1 MKKITTTYAKL
12 LRRAIKA
19 VGIYLSQV
27 VLIWSIILMPNSAN
41 AGWLQDFANDAG
53 AMTSSAGGGS
63 HQGQSMNMYTGGSFV
78 MRVPQKNYQMLDFRP
93 PSLTAGC
100 GGIDAFAG
108 SFSFINKDAF
118 VAMLKN
124 IGQAAIGQAFMLALK
139 SLAPEVAEVMS
150 YLQQVAQKA
159 NGLTVNSCE
168 AAGAIVD
175 GVMGQWARDNQ
186 RTASITASKLGVDDD
201 MAAAN
206 RRTQGS
212 WYETL
217 TGIGLAKTSGDHQP
231 QNGRSSTPTIAEGN
245 VVWRALSQHTNG
257 LTIEQRRI
265 IMSLTGTVI
274 LKNDPNAVGIL
285 PKPSLIEDP
294 NVFMGGTNATTDITV
309 YKCLDGYGD
318 HQCQDMIPE
327 PMAVT
332 AFTKIVQDR
341 LTAIRNNMMTRTA
354 QTSADLYFVNSSS
367 IPIQRI
373 LSIGVVNRAPG
384 VAQTLTERYQDVVAA
399 ELAVAFVAQAVD
411 TLKKALAAAK
421 ATTTQVESTQLRQI
435 EEQGN
440 FLKQWSNA
448 QLRTAFEK
456 SGQMRNIASELEH
469 MERAMYST
477 LPSGLASSISFDRKR
492 SGSN

>member
-1 MKKITTTYAKL
+1 MKNLITKSTQLIA
-12 LRRAIKA
+12 RAIRA
-19 VGIYLSQV
+19 VGVYLAQV
-27 VLIWSIILMPNSAN
+27 VLIWSILLTPYSAH
-41 AGWLQDFANDAG
+41 AGWLDDFANDAG
-53 AMTSSAGGGS
+53 ALTSSAGGGS

-78 MRVPQKNYQMLDFRP
+78 MRVPQKNYQLLDFRP
-93 PSLTAGC
+93 PQLTAGC

-139 SLAPEVAEVMS
+139 SLAPEVAEVMQ
-150 YLQQVAQKA
+150 YLQQVAQSA
-159 NGLTVNSCE
+159 NGLTVNSCNE
-168 AAGAIVD
+168 AGAVVD
-175 GVMGQWARDNQ
+175 GLMGQWARDNQ
-186 RTASITASKLGVDDD
+186 RTSALTGNKLALDDD

-212 WYETL
+212 WFETL
-217 TGIGLAKTSGDHQP
+217 TGLGIAKTSGDHQP
-231 QNGRSSTPTIAEGN
+231 QNGRASTPTIAEGN

-274 LKNDPNAVGIL
+274 LKNDPNDVGIL
-285 PKPSLIEDP
+285 PKPSLITDP
-294 NVFMGGTNATTDITV
+294 SVFMGGVGVTSPIEV
-309 YKCLDGYGD
+309 YRCDDGYGD
-318 HQCQDMIPE
+318 DECQVMTKETMP
-327 PMAVT
+327 VT

-341 LTAIRNNMMTRTA
+341 LQAIRDKMTTRTA
-354 QTSADLYFVNSSS
+354 QSSMDLYFVNSTS

-384 VAQTLTERYQDVVAA
+384 VAQSLTERYQDIVAA
-399 ELAVAFVAQAVD
+399 ELAVAFVAQAID
-411 TLKKALAAAK
+411 ALNQALSAAK
-421 ATTTQVESTQLRQI
+421 VTTTQVEATQLREI
-435 EEQGN
+435 EENGR
-440 FLKQWSNA
+440 FLKQWGNA
-448 QLRTAFEK
+448 QLRTAYEK
-456 SGQMRNIASELEH
+456 SGQMRNVAAELEH

-477 LPSGLASSISFDRKR
+477 LPSGLASSVSFDRKR